1 MGDTRGGAFSRRP
14 SERRRTT
21 SAGTRLARAGRL
33 LGHLLHGVAITV
45 FVFPFATART
55 RSRHVERWSRR
66 LLAILHVRLHVEG
79 ERPDAN
85 SRPALIV
92 ANHVSWLDIF
102 LLDAVAHVRFVGKS
116 EIRRWPVIGWLSTRA
131 GTMYIERSRR
141 RDTGRINR
149 LVAAA
154 LERRELC
161 AVFPEGTTTIGDEV
175 LPFHASLL
183 QPAVAAGA
191 DVIPVA
197 IRFARPDGT
206 RCEEAAYDGDKSLLD
221 TMRLMLTQPRIEA
234 TLRFLPPIHA
244 AGRSRRE
251 VAEEAARAISL
262 ALGLPPPRTRPGTA
276 GRPPAAPH

>member
-1 MGDTRGGAFSRRP
+1 MSDTRGGTGLRTP
-14 SERRRTT
+14 PDRRRTT
-21 SAGTRLARAGRL
+21 SAGTRIARGARL
-33 LGHLLHGVAITV
+33 VLHLMRGVLITAV
-45 FVFPFATART
+45 VFPFAAART

-66 LLAILHVRLHVEG
+66 LLATLHVRLHVEG
-79 ERPDAN
+79 ERPDAHA
-85 SRPALIV
+85 RPALIV

-116 EIRRWPVIGWLSTRA
+116 EIRYWPVIGWLSTRA

-183 QPAVAAGA
+183 QPAVVAGA
-191 DVIPVA
+191 DVVPVA
-197 IRFARPDGT
+197 IRFARTDGSL
-206 RCEEAAYDGDKSLLD
+206 CEEAAYDGDKSLLD

-244 AGRSRRE
+244 AGRSRRD

-262 ALGLPPPRTRPGTA
+262 ALGLPPPRTLPGTA
-276 GRPPAAPH
+276 GGPPAAPH